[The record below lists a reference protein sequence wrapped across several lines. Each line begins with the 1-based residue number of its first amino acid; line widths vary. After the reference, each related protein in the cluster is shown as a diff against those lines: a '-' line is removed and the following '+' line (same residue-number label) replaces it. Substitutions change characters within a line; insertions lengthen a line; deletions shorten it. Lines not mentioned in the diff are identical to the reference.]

1 MPSEYQTALESLM
14 LTHFE
19 ADSIPCEEFTAI
31 FTAWQAKKTL
41 TGAEIRADLC
51 TVLDDTDDLPAALI
65 TAIEGFLVAR
75 QGAKDVKK
83 GSKKTTEKVEKAE
96 KTEKASKKGGK
107 PVKEPKVETV
117 KEAETVKPKV
127 EAVKPVEQ
135 PKVETVK
142 PVETV
147 KAEEPSALK
156 PVKAKKTKKTAAAA
170 VVETPTLEPSAAVE
184 PSAGV
189 VEPSAAGVVEPSAAV
204 EMPAR
209 ALNAVALFS
218 RIVSLIQKPGDNARA
233 LAPLAGQRYTLHNG
247 FKPES
252 KLYGELAE
260 KGVLSWVGQEQT
272 LQGLIEGVA
281 NTLAKPAVISVSA
294 VVRWFLTA
302 ADQMAIAE
310 QYAALELPIAV
321 KPKAD
326 KGKKADKADKGKK
339 AEKALKPKRAAQGYA
354 LFTQRVGQV
363 LKNPDDPF
371 GANRITLT
379 DSQSEAARAAAALKG
394 KPTFAS
400 LLASHNLTLG
410 VEYALGELLL
420 KLNTEKQTV
429 VRLSGMLWS
438 MCDSATRAR
447 IIA

>member
-83 GSKKTTEKVEKAE
+83 GSKKTTEKVEKTEKIEKIEKTE

-117 KEAETVKPKV
+117 K
-127 EAVKPVEQ
+127 PVEQ

-147 KAEEPSALK
+147 KEAETVKAVETVK

-170 VVETPTLEPSAAVE
+170 VVETPTLEPS
-184 PSAGV
+184 
-189 VEPSAAGVVEPSAAV
+189 AGVVEPSAAV

-218 RIVSLIQKPGDNARA
+218 RIVSLIQKPGDYARA

-310 QYAALELPIAV
+310 QYAALQLPIAV

-339 AEKALKPKRAAQGYA
+339 AEKAVKALKPKRAAQGYA

-410 VEYALGELLL
+410 GEYALGELLL

-429 VRLSGMLWS
+429 VRLSGILWS